1 MNNNPPSAEY
11 RAWNP
16 GLESR
21 LPREYLPLST
31 IFRSENVSTS
41 IAKSHELSDYCGLP
55 VHELVA
61 FRADRLI
68 VHELLI
74 HVTTGLAVPDGRDDE
89 DLGRNFR
96 KIAATILDRY
106 ITPHRDEL
114 ARVFEQ
120 VRHKASAVI
129 ERELGTAFAETKTAV
144 GADQSADWRR
154 LFAFGKSR
162 KPAPK
167 PAETV
172 AERDQRILSQWSKK
186 SQNTEDR
193 LEQACFAALYE
204 VATAVISRQ
213 GRLSGDH
220 ALLAEL
226 AVILVCNDYG
236 SGVIGDAILPF
247 VQEAV
252 SGEGYRALP
261 AQKKPVVMN
270 VKGASAS
277 GKSSMRPLQKNLAGK
292 LDLPWDE
299 FALISPDIWRKFLLD
314 YGSLGAAY
322 KYAGTL
328 SGHEIEII
336 DKKLDRRMADRA
348 ARGDM
353 PHLLIDRFRFDSF
366 VPNLEEGSSKLLTR
380 FGDLVYM
387 FFMITPPE
395 MTVERAWTRG
405 LRLGRY
411 KAVDDLLA
419 HNVEAYAG
427 MPELF
432 FTWALIAGKRVHYE
446 FVDNSVA
453 EGRAP
458 RTAAFGWN
466 GEMTVLDI
474 KRMIDIERFRKIN
487 IHAQRP
493 AEVYANKDLSPES
506 NVDFLKRCARWIP
519 TINFADYET
528 GQVYARL
535 QRGTWTWRDDKRF
548 NEALKDPDA
557 RAGLL
562 AVARNV
568 YRADGSERKRTDVPI
583 ERVHTLG
590 TWGEGANAGA
600 SDKARRYQPVDDG
613 PNAVSS

>member
-427 MPELF
+427 MPELI

>member
-31 IFRSENVSTS
+31 IFRSENVSTN